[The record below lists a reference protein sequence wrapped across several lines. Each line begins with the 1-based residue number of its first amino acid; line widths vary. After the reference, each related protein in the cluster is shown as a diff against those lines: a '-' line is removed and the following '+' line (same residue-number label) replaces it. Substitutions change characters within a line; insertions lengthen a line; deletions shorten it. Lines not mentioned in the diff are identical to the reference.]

1 MLPSLFFA
9 AAVEAPA
16 AVASAA
22 AHAGA
27 EPSIAEQFGLEW
39 KYVLIQAVSFIILFV
54 VLYWKA
60 IKPIIAAMDER
71 AQKID
76 AGLKYAEEMRA
87 QLASTQQQTEAA
99 LKEAQLKAQ
108 AIVAETQ
115 KSSKEFAEKQQKA
128 AIETAASLISKAQE
142 AIELEKKKMLAEA
155 RTEIARLVVA
165 TTERV
170 LAKKLTDADRASY
183 NESAARELAGV

>member
-1 MLPSLFFA
+1 MLHSLFFA
-9 AAVEAPA
+9 ATLEAPA
-16 AVASAA
+16 AVVHA
-22 AHAGA
+22 AHAAAAPG
-27 EPSIAEQFGLEW
+27 IAEQFGLEW

-54 VLYWKA
+54 VLYWKG

-76 AGLKYAEEMRA
+76 AGLKYAEAMRA

-99 LKEAQLKAQ
+99 LKEAQQRAQ

-128 AIETAASLISKAQE
+128 AIETAASLIAKAQE
-142 AIELEKKKMLAEA
+142 VIALEKKKMLAEA

>member
-1 MLPSLFFA
+1 MLNSLFLAF
-9 AAVEAPA
+9 VEAPA
-16 AVASAA
+16 AVAQAAHVAA
-22 AHAGA
+22 A
-27 EPSIAEQFGLEW
+27 EPGMAAKFGVEW
-39 KYVLIQAVSFIILFV
+39 KYVLIQIFSFIILFV
-54 VLYWKA
+54 VLYFKG
-60 IKPIIAAMDER
+60 IKPVIAAMDQR
-71 AQKID
+71 TQKID

-87 QLASTQQQTEAA
+87 QLAATQQQTEAA
-99 LKEAQLKAQ
+99 LKEAQQKAQ

-115 KSSKEFAEKQQKA
+115 KSSKEFADKQQREA
-128 AIETAASLISKAQE
+128 TERATALISKAQE